1 MITGSCLCGGIR
13 FEVDEPLEPIQV
25 CHCGQCR
32 KAQGTAFATNIPVA
46 ESRFRL
52 LAGQELL
59 SSFSSSAGKQR
70 CFCSRCGSPIF
81 SRNERI
87 PGVLRV
93 RAGTLD
99 GELDTWLQAHF
110 FTAHKANWFEIN
122 DGLPCYAEFAP
133 SAE

>member
-13 FEVDEPLEPIQV
+13 FEVDGPLEPIQV

-46 ESRFRL
+46 ESHFRL
-52 LAGQELL
+52 LTGQDLMN
-59 SSFSSSAGKQR
+59 SFSSSPGKQR

-81 SRNERI
+81 SCNERI

-99 GELDTWLQAHF
+99 GELDTRLQAHF
-110 FTAHKANWFEIN
+110 FTAHKANWFDID

-133 SAE
+133 SVE